1 MKRFSDTERRR
12 RYHLYEGLNTAPCRQ
27 KVEIKVEAEN
37 FTTTLKKVKNAVKF
51 GSNIFAENA
60 SHRRQCDQ
68 IWRNIAILAKM
79 IKSWAILKSF

>member
-51 GSNIFAENA
+51 G
-60 SHRRQCDQ
+60 
-68 IWRNIAILAKM
+68 
-79 IKSWAILKSF
+79 